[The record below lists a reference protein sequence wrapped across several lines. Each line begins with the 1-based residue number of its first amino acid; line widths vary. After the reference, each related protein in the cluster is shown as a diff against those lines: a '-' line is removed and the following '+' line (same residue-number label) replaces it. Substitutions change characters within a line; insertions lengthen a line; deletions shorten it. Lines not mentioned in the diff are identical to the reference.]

1 MATAS
6 KEVKSTNTLPI
17 LIGLAVLVVIG
28 FAAWIIQLSRG
39 FSMLGLGQAVV
50 WGVYIA
56 TFFTLAG
63 LASSLVI
70 LAVLADFEV
79 IPDLKNHRR
88 SLLIGALACYIA
100 SGLMIVMDIGK
111 PARILNMI
119 FSTNITSPFVWDFL
133 SLAIAVVLTAIY
145 LFVGAKPKWLSVLTA
160 IFAGLVVIMEGWIL
174 SMSAGSILWHG
185 GTMPAVFL
193 VESFLVGMAI
203 VMIADKGEATS
214 KWLKRAMLVLL
225 PVLFLL
231 NLFEIASVLYAG
243 HPEAQLATT
252 LMLNSPLFWVQL
264 VLGVVVPFL
273 LLAFAGKNR
282 TISIVAAVLVV
293 LGVFVAKFMLL
304 YAGQAWPFM
313 LPAVDYNPSL
323 VEIGGVVGI
332 LGLAGLL
339 FMLGQQYIHPKDAK
353 A

>member
-6 KEVKSTNTLPI
+6 KEVKSTNTLPV

-39 FSMLGLGQAVV
+39 FAMLGVGQAVV

-63 LASSLVI
+63 LASGLVV
-70 LAVLADFEV
+70 LATLADFEV
-79 IPDLKNHRR
+79 IPDLQKNRR

-100 SGLMIVMDIGK
+100 SGIMIVMDIGK
-111 PARILNMI
+111 PARVLNMI

-160 IFAGLVVIMEGWIL
+160 IVAGLVVIMEGWIL
-174 SMSAGSILWHG
+174 SMSAGSPLWHG
-185 GTMPAVFL
+185 GIMPAVFL
-193 VESFLVGMAI
+193 VEALLLGMAI
-203 VMIADKGEATS
+203 VMIAHKGAETL

-243 HPEAQLATT
+243 TPEAQVATN
-252 LMLNSPLFWVQL
+252 LMLKSPLFWVQM
-264 VLGVVVPFL
+264 VLGVVVPFFL
-273 LLAFAGKNR
+273 LVFAGKNR
-282 TISIVAAVLVV
+282 TIMIVAAILVV
-293 LGVFVAKFMLL
+293 LGVFVAKSMLL

-313 LPAVDYNPSL
+313 LPAVTYTPSL
-323 VEIGGVVGI
+323 VEIGGVIGI
-332 LGLAGLL
+332 LALAGLL
-339 FMLGQQYIHPKDAK
+339 FVLGQQFIHPKEAK